1 MMILLWLM
9 LLNGQI
15 QLFEPLIGRN
25 ELAGCVDQCPIE
37 IENEGVEDALTHAGL
52 LARIM

>member
-1 MMILLWLM
+1 
-9 LLNGQI
+9 
-15 QLFEPLIGRN
+15 LIGRD
-25 ELAGCVDQCPIE
+25 ELAGCIDQCPIE